1 MSVAPTTPFGAL
13 WRGPLA
19 MGALTVFGLLSALL
33 GQDGVW
39 LWLAWIALAVPIAT
53 VVLFLIRPRA

>member
-1 MSVAPTTPFGAL
+1 
-13 WRGPLA
+13 

-53 VVLFLIRPRA
+53 VVLFLLRPRA